1 MPSPGPRPLLLLSHR
16 PFVASS
22 TAERSGY
29 RRHSPA
35 RTDFEGAGLGRT
47 GRGQALPGPAPWQCC
62 AVIGRFG
69 RPPSGPSRGVT
80 GSQRLLPG
88 EPGAE
93 CEAQGPEG
101 WGLRAAAPPDP
112 SEQLGAQKL
121 SPTLRSGSATRAR
134 SDGVESTQ
142 GLRHEQ
148 NPRPLDLEPWRLGLH
163 CWGDPRRI
171 NVLAPGDVYMV

>member
-1 MPSPGPRPLLLLSHR
+1 ME
-16 PFVASS
+16 ASVL
-22 TAERSGY
+22 
-29 RRHSPA
+29 PA
-35 RTDFEGAGLGRT
+35 
-47 GRGQALPGPAPWQCC
+47 
-62 AVIGRFG
+62 
-69 RPPSGPSRGVT
+69 
-80 GSQRLLPG
+80 
-88 EPGAE
+88 
-93 CEAQGPEG
+93 
-101 WGLRAAAPPDP
+101 DP